1 MMQFVLHIRRPKMK
15 AFKYGFMG
23 DTKNPYAIL
32 KSSLC
37 FFAPFKV
44 FEKSGEFL
52 EQNTIK
58 AV

>member
-1 MMQFVLHIRRPKMK
+1 
-15 AFKYGFMG
+15 MG